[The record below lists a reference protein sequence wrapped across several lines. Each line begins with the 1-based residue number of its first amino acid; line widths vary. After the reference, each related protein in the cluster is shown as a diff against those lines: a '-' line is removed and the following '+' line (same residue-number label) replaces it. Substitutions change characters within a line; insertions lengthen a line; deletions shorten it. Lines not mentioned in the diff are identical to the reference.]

1 MPGIRQSS
9 TKGEFYRALGLNEQ
23 NPEDNRKFEAMWVSN
38 GRANL
43 IPMAGDRE
51 LISSSERS
59 CSWVVQV
66 SRAR

>member
-38 GRANL
+38 GRANF
-43 IPMAGDRE
+43 IPMAEQGTDFEFRKK
-51 LISSSERS
+51 L
-59 CSWVVQV
+59 
-66 SRAR
+66 